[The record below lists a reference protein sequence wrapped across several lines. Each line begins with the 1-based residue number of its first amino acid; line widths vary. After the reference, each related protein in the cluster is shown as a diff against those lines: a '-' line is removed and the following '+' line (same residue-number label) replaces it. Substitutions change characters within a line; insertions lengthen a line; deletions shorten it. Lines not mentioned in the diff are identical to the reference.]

1 MITVTIDPMTSC
13 KVTDIDHAPYVVE
26 GKGPHALKIY
36 FETEASKLK
45 YLSSP
50 LYNPDDSLL
59 GAYTRPSDG
68 ERSCALN

>member
-1 MITVTIDPMTSC
+1 MITVTTDPMTSC

-26 GKGPHALKIY
+26 GKGLHALKIY
-36 FETEASKLK
+36 FENEASKLR

-50 LYNPDDSLL
+50 LYNPDDCFL
-59 GAYTRPSDG
+59 GAHTKFSAG

>member
-1 MITVTIDPMTSC
+1 MITATIDPMTLY

-36 FETEASKLK
+36 FENEASKLK

-50 LYNPDDSLL
+50 LHNPDNSLL
-59 GAYTRPSDG
+59 GAYTKSSDS
-68 ERSCALN
+68 ERSRALY

>member
-1 MITVTIDPMTSC
+1 MITVTIDQMTSC

-26 GKGPHALKIY
+26 GKGLHALKIY
-36 FETEASKLK
+36 FENEASRLK

-50 LYNPDDSLL
+50 LHNQDDSLP
-59 GAYTRPSDG
+59 GAHTRPSDS